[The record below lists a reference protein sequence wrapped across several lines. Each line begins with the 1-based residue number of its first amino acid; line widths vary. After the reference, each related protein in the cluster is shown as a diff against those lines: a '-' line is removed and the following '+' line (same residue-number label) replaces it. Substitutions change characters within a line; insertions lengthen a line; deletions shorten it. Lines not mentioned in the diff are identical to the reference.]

1 MHVNQVLD
9 LMTLSGLQSAISVT
23 RVESISDVIKSL
35 GAISCDSCNGKLAS
49 YDVYM
54 DGGIANVPFLKRY
67 CSDCIQNVTH

>member
-1 MHVNQVLD
+1 MSS
-9 LMTLSGLQSAISVT
+9 MSGLQSTISVVK
-23 RVESISDVIKSL
+23 VESISEVIKNL
-35 GAISCDSCNGKLAS
+35 GAISCDSCKGKLAL

>member
-1 MHVNQVLD
+1 
-9 LMTLSGLQSAISVT
+9 MTSMSGLQSTISVT

-54 DGGIANVPFLKRY
+54 ECGVVNVPFLKRY
-67 CSDCIQNVTH
+67 CSDCIKNVTH